1 MSEIEGV
8 GIDLVEVG
16 RIRSL
21 VERWGDRFLA
31 RVFTP
36 HEIEYCMRRSGPY
49 ERLAA
54 RFAAKEAVFKAIGR
68 GWGQGSAWTEVEI
81 RSDGRS
87 RPRVV
92 LRGGVRGLAAGREVM
107 VSLSHTK
114 TYAAAV
120 AAVRRRLEV

>member
-8 GIDLVEVG
+8 GVDLVEVE
-16 RIRSL
+16 RIQNL

-36 HEIEYCMRRSGPY
+36 HEVEYCMRRSGSY

-68 GWGQGSAWTEVEI
+68 GWGQGAAWNEVEV
-81 RSDGRS
+81 RSDRRS

-92 LRGGVRGLAAGREVM
+92 LHGGVQSLAAGREVM
-107 VSLSHTK
+107 VSLSHTS
-114 TYAAAV
+114 THAVAV
-120 AAVRRRLEV
+120 AAIGRRSKA